1 MLSHES
7 VWCAIDLLA
16 RKNGLTPSGLARR
29 AGLDP
34 TTFNPSKRTAGDGR
48 PRWPSMESIAKI
60 LSATQAD
67 LSEFVALTG
76 SGAAAGDAV
85 AADALK
91 AEDAEDLLLPLPQTV
106 PLLASAEAGAGGFF
120 DDGGYPLGSGWN
132 EVPLPSLRGA
142 GDYALKVTGDGML
155 PLYRDGDI
163 VVVSP
168 RTKVRRGDRII
179 IKPHSGE
186 LTVRIFQR
194 KTTTFLETRSLV
206 GGSVKDDVAKTTIRL
221 SEIDWIARI
230 IWASQ

>member
-76 SGAAAGDAV
+76 SGAEAGDEV
-85 AADALK
+85 AADDLTA
-91 AEDAEDLLLPLPQTV
+91 DGVEDLPLPLPQTV

-132 EVPLPSLRGA
+132 EVPLPSLRGT

-194 KTTTFLETRSLV
+194 KTTTLLETRSLD
-206 GGSVKDDVAKTTIRL
+206 GGAKGDAAKTTIRL